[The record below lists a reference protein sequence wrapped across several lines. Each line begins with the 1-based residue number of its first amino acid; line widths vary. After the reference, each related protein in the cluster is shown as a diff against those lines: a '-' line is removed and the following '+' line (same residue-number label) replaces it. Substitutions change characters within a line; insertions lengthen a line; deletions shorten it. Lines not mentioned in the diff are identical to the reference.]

1 MKIPKRVRQNEGYM
15 SFWTKEEVIGN
26 SQVDKKEQTFGKQVL
41 AGLPR
46 NRDGGAS
53 GGAEFGLDF
62 PCQSHLIDF
71 AEILFRK
78 QDFLFE
84 SL

>member
-15 SFWTKEEVIGN
+15 SFWTKEEVAGI

-46 NRDGGAS
+46 NMGWRGIWWSRVWLG
-53 GGAEFGLDF
+53 F
-62 PCQSHLIDF
+62 
-71 AEILFRK
+71 
-78 QDFLFE
+78 
-84 SL
+84 SLSVSLN